1 MKKSKK
7 PVSKKSKTKAAKP
20 IVSKKKKSSDGFL
33 AGFLGAKAAGAS
45 DEDALLFGIIMD
57 DDEN

>member
-7 PVSKKSKTKAAKP
+7 SVSKKSKVSAP
-20 IVSKKKKSSDGFL
+20 IVSKKKKSSGFL

-45 DEDALLFGIIMD
+45 DDDALLFGIIMD
-57 DDEN
+57 DEN